1 MRIGIA
7 IDTHGSANSPQEPA
21 PTWESIKDQALAAES
36 AGFDA
41 VFVPDHLLYHT
52 DNGNIGCWESVS
64 LAAALA
70 AITST
75 IEIGHS
81 MFNAPFRSPALVAKI
96 AETLDEISGGRY
108 ILGIGAGNTPDSEY
122 AAFGIQAD
130 KRYSRFAEAIEIIH
144 NLLKNGKVDFEGKY
158 WSAHEAELVL
168 RGPRPQG
175 PPIVIAAWGPKM
187 MHLTARFADGWNG
200 WVPVTTGPSI
210 ETFQP
215 MIEKLEQACEQ
226 VDRDPATLYRTLDIQ
241 VDPLSIHNEGNKP
254 ITGTSDEIAEAILA
268 FREIGIEEVRCYFYY
283 PIPETPGNKLKLIES
298 MADIVD
304 LVHTG

>member
-7 IDTHGSANSPQEPA
+7 VDSHGSAGSKQRPA
-21 PTWESIKDQALAAES
+21 PTWESIRDQALSAE
-36 AGFDA
+36 AVGFEA
-41 VFVPDHLLYHT
+41 VFVPDHLLYHSE
-52 DNGNIGCWESVS
+52 DGNTGCWESVS

-70 AITST
+70 AVTST

-81 MFNAPFRSPALVAKI
+81 MFNAPYRSPALVAKI

-108 ILGIGAGNTPDSEY
+108 ILGIGAGNVPASDY

-144 NLLKNGKVDFEGKY
+144 DLLKNGRVDFSGKY
-158 WSAHEAELVL
+158 WSARNADMVL

-200 WVPVTTGPSI
+200 WVPVAKGPSI
-210 ETFQP
+210 ESFRP
-215 MIEKLEQACEQ
+215 MVEDLERACQE
-226 VDRDPATLYRTLDIQ
+226 VGRDPASLHRSLDIQ
-241 VDPLSIHNEGNKP
+241 VDPLGRHNEGAKP
-254 ITGTSDEIAEAILA
+254 IAGSSEEIADAILA
-268 FREIGIEEVRCYFYY
+268 FREIGIDEVRCYPFW
-283 PIPETPGNKLKLIES
+283 PMPEAPGDRQKLIES
-298 MADIVD
+298 MAKIVD
-304 LVHTG
+304 LVQAS